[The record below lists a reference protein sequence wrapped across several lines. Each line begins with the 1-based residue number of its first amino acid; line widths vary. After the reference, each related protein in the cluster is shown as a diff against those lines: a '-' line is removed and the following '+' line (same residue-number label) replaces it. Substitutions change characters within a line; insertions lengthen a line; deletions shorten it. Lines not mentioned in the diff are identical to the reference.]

1 MMEEDDVTM
10 DDYLFPFSAI
20 VDQRHMK
27 MALVLNAINPNI
39 GGVLIKGT
47 SGTAKSTA
55 ARGMA
60 ALLPPIEV
68 VSDCHF
74 NCSPTD
80 EMAQCDRCRER
91 VSKGEKLPV
100 TIKPRSFVDLPLN
113 ATEDRVAG
121 TIDVTRALKE
131 GIKALEPGLLAKAN
145 RGILYI
151 DEINLLDDHITDI
164 LLDAAALGVNVV
176 EREGISISH
185 PARFILIG
193 TMNPEEGELRPQ
205 IADRIGLQV
214 ENQAL
219 KDQRLRAEVM
229 KRREAFLR
237 NPKRFISQYQGEQH
251 RLRSSIEQAT
261 RLLLSVSVAERLYEA
276 VASLV
281 LKMGVESHRA
291 DITILECA
299 KAMAAFNGRT
309 YVNASDMLEAATL
322 ALGHRLPH
330 DPFTPVELDTRELQR
345 HLEEILGEP
354 VPISTN
360 EEPKEEGNAKGA
372 AVTFIEQP
380 EIEEMSLENEG
391 TAARHLRRVQSALGK
406 RDMEVIGEGKGK
418 YIRPKFFEGNVSN
431 IAMDATLRAAVCRT
445 AVHGSLFEVT
455 LQDLRE
461 KTKRHRSHYV
471 IAFVVDNSWSVHVGV
486 TLEKAKG
493 VAFDLLCDARLYKDK
508 VGLVAFKQ
516 GRPAEAFVCLPF
528 TNNYVAAAKRL
539 KEIPVCGSTPLPDGL
554 RKALD
559 MLRLYG
565 IKYHDAISTIVVISD
580 GKPNVSI
587 LLSEDPYEEMF
598 ELCHVLRRRGMLSF
612 FIDVTTGHK
621 DQENLCRKM
630 ADLSGGVYVPA
641 TIG

>member
-1 MMEEDDVTM
+1 
-10 DDYLFPFSAI
+10 
-20 VDQRHMK
+20 
-27 MALVLNAINPNI
+27 
-39 GGVLIKGT
+39 
-47 SGTAKSTA
+47 
-55 ARGMA
+55 
-60 ALLPPIEV
+60 
-68 VSDCHF
+68 
-74 NCSPTD
+74 
-80 EMAQCDRCRER
+80 
-91 VSKGEKLPV
+91 
-100 TIKPRSFVDLPLN
+100 
-113 ATEDRVAG
+113 
-121 TIDVTRALKE
+121 
-131 GIKALEPGLLAKAN
+131 
-145 RGILYI
+145 
-151 DEINLLDDHITDI
+151 
-164 LLDAAALGVNVV
+164 AALGVNVV

-185 PARFILIG
+185 PARFILVG

-219 KDQRLRAEVM
+219 KDQKLRAEVM

-237 NPKRFISQYQGEQH
+237 NPKRFISRYQGEQN

-261 RLLLSVSVAERLYEA
+261 KLLPSVSVAERLYEA
-276 VASLV
+276 IANLV

-309 YVNASDMLEAATL
+309 CVNASDILEAATL

-330 DPFTPVELDTRELQR
+330 DPFAPVELGTRELQR

-354 VPISTN
+354 VSTSRD
-360 EEPKEEGNAKGA
+360 EELKEEGNVKEA

-391 TAARHLRRVQSALGK
+391 VAARHLRRAQSAPGK
-406 RDMEVIGEGKGK
+406 RDVEVVGGGRGK
-418 YIRPKFFEGNVSN
+418 YVRPKFFEGNVSN

-445 AVHGSLFEVT
+445 AGHGSPFEVT

-461 KTKRHRSHYV
+461 KVKRHRSHYV

-493 VAFDLLCDARLYKDK
+493 VAFDLLCDARRYKDK

-528 TNNYVAAAKRL
+528 TNNYAAAAKRL
-539 KEIPVCGSTPLPDGL
+539 GEIPVCGATPLPDGL
-554 RKALD
+554 RRALD
-559 MLRLYG
+559 ILRLHE
-565 IKYHDAISTIVVISD
+565 IKRHDAIPAVVVISD
-580 GKPNVSI
+580 GKPNVPI
-587 LLSEDPYEEMF
+587 LLSKDPYEEMF
-598 ELCHVLRRRGMLSF
+598 ELCRILRRRGILSL
-612 FIDVTTGHK
+612 FIDVATGRK

-630 ADLSGGVYVPA
+630 AELSGGVYIPA